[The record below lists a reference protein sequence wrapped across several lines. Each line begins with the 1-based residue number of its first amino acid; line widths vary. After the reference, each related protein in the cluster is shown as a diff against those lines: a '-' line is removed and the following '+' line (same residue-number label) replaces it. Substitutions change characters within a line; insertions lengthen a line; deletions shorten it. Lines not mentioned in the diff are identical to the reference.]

1 MFVEKWHEK
10 QKSRKNDAITVRIA
24 TAEDLDVIEAIEREC
39 FPDPWSRQSL
49 EESLSDKNTGCD
61 VAVQSGE
68 ILGYILYGFVLDES
82 EVYRIA
88 VTKNGRRR
96 GIGALLLERLEI
108 FSKEN
113 RISRILLDVREKNE
127 GARGFYASMGF
138 SVDGV
143 RKNFYQN
150 PGDHAVLMSKV
161 LK

>member
-61 VAVQSGE
+61 VAVQSGK

-88 VTKNGRRR
+88 VTKSGRRR

-113 RISRILLDVREKNE
+113 QISRIRLDVREKNE
-127 GARGFYASMGF
+127 GARSFYMAMGF
-138 SVDGV
+138 LVDGM

-150 PGDHAVLMSKV
+150 PCEHAVLMSKT
-161 LK
+161 LE